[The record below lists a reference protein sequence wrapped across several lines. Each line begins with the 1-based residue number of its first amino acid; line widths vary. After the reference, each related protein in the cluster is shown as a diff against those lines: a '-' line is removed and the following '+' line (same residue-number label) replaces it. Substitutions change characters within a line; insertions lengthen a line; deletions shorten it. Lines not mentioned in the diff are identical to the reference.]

1 MENQNK
7 GRIKVIS
14 YYKYEIKKEPSNL
27 DNKDIWN
34 SLRII
39 GYSLLIGFTILRVLC
54 VPENKTFFSVS
65 LMIMYGISLF
75 INNCYIGYSFSVIIG
90 CFFFNIFCKEDEILL
105 FFYFWQIY
113 VLSLFTQNTLE
124 KKYHNII
131 YIMPWTRFLWI
142 FYFTDKFDSSL
153 FSLSANCYS
162 IIALIFDT
170 IFFFFYEKSNIEKKV
185 NLLGIYR
192 LYNWLFFIIYM
203 FYPYSYSFL
212 VVCILFVLYIL
223 YILYILISFIANESV
238 KVTVNKIISC
248 KKIKYRNI
256 FI

>member
-1 MENQNK
+1 
-7 GRIKVIS
+7 
-14 YYKYEIKKEPSNL
+14 
-27 DNKDIWN
+27 
-34 SLRII
+34 
-39 GYSLLIGFTILRVLC
+39 
-54 VPENKTFFSVS
+54 
-65 LMIMYGISLF
+65 
-75 INNCYIGYSFSVIIG
+75 
-90 CFFFNIFCKEDEILL
+90 
-105 FFYFWQIY
+105 
-113 VLSLFTQNTLE
+113 
-124 KKYHNII
+124 
-131 YIMPWTRFLWI
+131 MPWTRFLWI

-203 FYPYSYSFL
+203 FYPYPYSFL

-238 KVTVNKIISC
+238 KSYSK
-248 KKIKYRNI
+248 
-256 FI
+256 

>member
-14 YYKYEIKKEPSNL
+14 YYKYEIKKEPPNL

-75 INNCYIGYSFSVIIG
+75 INNCYIGYIFSVIIG

-212 VVCILFVLYIL
+212 VVYILFVLYIL

-238 KVTVNKIISC
+238 KSYSK
-248 KKIKYRNI
+248 
-256 FI
+256 

>member
-75 INNCYIGYSFSVIIG
+75 INNCYIGYIFSVIIG
-90 CFFFNIFCKEDEILL
+90 YFFFNIFCKEDEILL

-170 IFFFFYEKSNIEKKV
+170 IFFFFYEKSNEKSNIEKKL

-192 LYNWLFFIIYM
+192 LYNGIFFIVYM
-203 FYPYSYSFL
+203 FYPYSFL

-238 KVTVNKIISC
+238 KSYSK
-248 KKIKYRNI
+248 
-256 FI
+256 

>member
-14 YYKYEIKKEPSNL
+14 YYKYEIKKETPNL
-27 DNKDIWN
+27 DNKDILN

-39 GYSLLIGFTILRVLC
+39 GYSLLIGLTILRVLY

-75 INNCYIGYSFSVIIG
+75 INNCYIGYIFSVIIG
-90 CFFFNIFCKEDEILL
+90 CFFFNIFCKDDEILL
-105 FFYFWQIY
+105 FFYFLQIY

-124 KKYHNII
+124 RKYHNII
-131 YIMPWTRFLWI
+131 YIMPWTRFLWV
-142 FYFTDKFDSSL
+142 FYFTDKFKEKPL

-170 IFFFFYEKSNIEKKV
+170 IFFFFYEKSNIEKKD

-203 FYPYSYSFL
+203 IYPYPYSFSVIL
-212 VVCILFVLYIL
+212 ILFVLYILYNIL

-238 KVTVNKIISC
+238 KSYSK
-248 KKIKYRNI
+248 
-256 FI
+256 

>member
-1 MENQNK
+1 MYFDR
-7 GRIKVIS
+7 GRNFKINN
-14 YYKYEIKKEPSNL
+14 YEIRYCVYN
-27 DNKDIWN
+27 NF
-34 SLRII
+34 II
-39 GYSLLIGFTILRVLC
+39 LYF
-54 VPENKTFFSVS
+54 EFFKRS
-65 LMIMYGISLF
+65 
-75 INNCYIGYSFSVIIG
+75 II
-90 CFFFNIFCKEDEILL
+90 I
-105 FFYFWQIY
+105 FYFWQIY

-238 KVTVNKIISC
+238 KSYSK
-248 KKIKYRNI
+248 
-256 FI
+256 